1 MSTVR
6 IIEAI
11 YEDGVFKPLD
21 ELGFGGLGLEEG
33 QRVHLE
39 RQEDREG
46 KAVYTLYVQREIEA
60 GLRDAD
66 EGRVVD
72 VDGVRARFGLE

>member
-1 MSTVR
+1 MSTIR
-6 IIEAI
+6 IVEAI
-11 YEDGVFKPLD
+11 YEDGVFKPLED
-21 ELGFGGLGLEEG
+21 FGFGGLGLKEC

-39 RQEDREG
+39 RQEDRDG
-46 KAVYTLYVQREIEA
+46 KAAYTLYVQKEIEA

-72 VDGVRARFGLE
+72 VDEVRARFGLE